1 MVDKTLKNYYRH
13 PYELLKYRAV
23 ILKRKQFLNS
33 KTYIF
38 VNSDSDTIT

>member
-23 ILKRKQFLNS
+23 ILKKKNS
-33 KTYIF
+33 F
-38 VNSDSDTIT
+38 